1 MERKANSE
9 FEVQLY
15 IDNLDAGGLC
25 HAFHCGVGREDLGC
39 SPSRRMAPSCIEA
52 QDVSR
57 ISQQAGPGR
66 SSADTISQEALG
78 EERFVKCWVGFLR
91 GDLCAH
97 LQPLQVMTD
106 CDINF
111 GSYKELFLIPAA
123 EIHIA
128 AANQHFAFFSA
139 EEGEDNQAEEEA
151 DQEQNIKLHQ
161 KAEMLA
167 RPSRESHAH
176 RETWEILTSG
186 VHRLLDHAKKE
197 KAPTQHAGAT
207 LPPPAVSGKTA
218 SFPHLDQGVAQAAL
232 QAGTPHHSLLQMEK
246 LGSQNH
252 RAKKVVDQHKDIVLD
267 PLSEDEKLEKEPS
280 GSGSPVRDQLGDSL
294 AKLTAIVELL
304 AEDKRKAKSGP
315 KLEQAFQSAS
325 SSDGA

>member
-1 MERKANSE
+1 MALSSCAVIADAPPFLERKANSE

-39 SPSRRMAPSCIEA
+39 SPSSRMAPSCIEA

-91 GDLCAH
+91 GDLGAH
-97 LQPLQVMTD
+97 LQPLQVMTG

-123 EIHIA
+123 ESHIA

-197 KAPTQHAGAT
+197 KAPTQHACPA

-218 SFPHLDQGVAQAAL
+218 SHTWIRELRKRLYKLALLITANGEAGKSKPSCEKGRRSAQRHCARSFF
-232 QAGTPHHSLLQMEK
+232 G
-246 LGSQNH
+246 G
-252 RAKKVVDQHKDIVLD
+252 
-267 PLSEDEKLEKEPS
+267 
-280 GSGSPVRDQLGDSL
+280 
-294 AKLTAIVELL
+294 
-304 AEDKRKAKSGP
+304 RKAG
-315 KLEQAFQSAS
+315 E
-325 SSDGA
+325 GAKR